1 MKVYV
6 RKLFISFIFVL
17 GTAGAVAQT
26 ENAASQSSIE
36 SVREPLG
43 EYYKLGSFVVSPLA
57 RIVVYRTSQG
67 YVPDVVR
74 VEVNGRYHS
83 SLQLGSFTEICLPA
97 SDGVTL
103 SSRLLRA
110 HGGPNNVAE
119 ITTLNLKPG
128 HDTYVRAVE
137 MGNGRVIFTQV
148 AATIAMPDLQQTR
161 RQIHA
166 VSRAVA
172 ERACDPDVSSSYQSS
187 SQ

>member
-103 SSRLLRA
+103 SSRLLRPES
-110 HGGPNNVAE
+110 GGNNVAE
-119 ITTLNLKPG
+119 TTALNLKPG
-128 HDTYVRAVE
+128 RDTYVRVVE

-148 AATIAMPDLQQTR
+148 AATIAMSDLQQTR

-166 VSRAVA
+166 VSRAVSL
-172 ERACDPDVSSSYQSS
+172 RACDPDVSRSYQSS